1 MDDHVSD
8 IDRSTVG
15 TMLARFGAALVPL
28 LVALGR
34 VLWRRPLDSVGVII
48 AAAATMAIFVN
59 ALFLQASRHPAP
71 MLISTPRPLGTV
83 GSTAAA
89 PLPPARPAERD
100 GADASARNRIQVVSD
115 IQREL
120 QRRGFFE
127 GLVDGI
133 YGARTDAAIRDF
145 EQATGSKTNAQ
156 PDEALLRAIMRTP
169 VQPPATTATVMPRPA
184 PFSRAAPVP
193 PAPIPPAGK
202 AAPASKRLQA
212 VQRALGDFGYGQV
225 KPTGVFGPETRS
237 AIEQFE
243 RERKLPVTGQLSDR
257 LTRELAAVTGR
268 PLD

>member
-1 MDDHVSD
+1 
-8 IDRSTVG
+8 
-15 TMLARFGAALVPL
+15 
-28 LVALGR
+28 
-34 VLWRRPLDSVGVII
+34 
-48 AAAATMAIFVN
+48 IFVN
-59 ALFLQASRHPAP
+59 ALFLQAGRHPAP
-71 MLISTPRPLGTV
+71 MLVSTGRPVGTV
-83 GSTAAA
+83 GSTAAT

-100 GADASARNRIQVVSD
+100 GAAADASARNRIQVVSD

-127 GLVDGI
+127 GPVDGI

-145 EQATGSKTNAQ
+145 EQASGSKTNAQ

-169 VQPPATTATVMPRPA
+169 VQPPATTAAVTVMPRPA
-184 PFSRAAPVP
+184 PFSRAAPPAP
-193 PAPIPPAGK
+193 PAPIPPAAK

-243 RERKLPVTGQLSDR
+243 RERKLPVTGQVSDR
-257 LTRELAAVTGR
+257 LTREL
-268 PLD
+268 